1 MNLSSYEKTMP
12 MKKQRIDKLL
22 FERGLA
28 SSREKAN
35 ALIMAGC
42 VFIGEVRIEKA
53 GQLVAGDSLV
63 TVRLS
68 DNPYVSRGGLKLER
82 ALTEFAIAV
91 QGKKALDVGAST
103 GGFTDCL
110 LQHGILQVYALDVG
124 HGQMDPKIAR
134 DPRVVH
140 LERVNVRH
148 VLPSD
153 FPGPFD
159 LITIDVSFI
168 GLRLVLG
175 VVKELLSGEGEIIAL
190 VKPQFEVGKGQ
201 VGKKGIVRDQ
211 EKQRQVLR
219 EVIDFAQSIG
229 LCFRGLVASP
239 ITGAKGNQEFLLHL
253 TLPALALPAPLTCP
267 AENAVTCPDEKS
279 TACSTCSTCS
289 SCSAENVVQEAIE
302 RAIRQ
307 RDIR

>member
-1 MNLSSYEKTMP
+1 

-28 SSREKAN
+28 ASREKAS

-42 VFIGEVRIEKA
+42 VYIGEVRIEKP
-53 GQLVAGDSLV
+53 GQLVPDDSPV
-63 TVRLS
+63 TVRTS
-68 DNPYVSRGGLKLER
+68 DNPYVSRGGLKLKK
-82 ALTEFAIAV
+82 ALVEFAIPV
-91 QGKKALDVGAST
+91 MGKKALDVGAST

-110 LQHGILQVYALDVG
+110 LQHGIRQVYALDVG

-140 LERVNVRH
+140 MERVNVRH
-148 VLPSD
+148 VLPFN

-159 LITIDVSFI
+159 LVTIDVSFI
-168 GLRLVLG
+168 GLRLVLP

-201 VGKKGIVRDQ
+201 VGKKGVVRDQ

-219 EVIDFAQSIG
+219 EIVDFAQSIG
-229 LCFRGLVASP
+229 LFFKGLIASP
-239 ITGAKGNQEFLLHL
+239 ITGAKGNVEFLLHL
-253 TLPALALPAPLTCP
+253 TLTPPQTLTRS
-267 AENAVTCPDEKS
+267 AENA
-279 TACSTCSTCS
+279 ATCSGGDT
-289 SCSAENVVQEAIE
+289 AQEAIEVHKAIE

-307 RDIR
+307 SDIFANS